1 MIKAL
6 IFDLGRVLQNVNFE
20 IGYARMSAVC
30 GLSKDEIE
38 RRLRASGLTI
48 AFESGQIAAP
58 DFARQ
63 VCQLLGADISY
74 AGFCEIWYSI
84 ADQGA
89 IVPEPFIASLH
100 QRYRMLLLS
109 NTNEI
114 HFETLLPRCPILRHF
129 DGFTLSYKV
138 GVLKPGEAIYR
149 HALAQAGCEPGECF
163 YTDDIQA
170 YVDAARH
177 IGIHAALFRGLEQ
190 LQQDLLAAG
199 VQL

>member
-6 IFDLGRVLQNVNFE
+6 IFDLGRVLQNFNFE

-30 GLSKDEIE
+30 GLSRDEIE
-38 RRLRASGLTI
+38 RRLRASGLAI
-48 AFESGQIAAP
+48 AFESGRIAAP

-63 VCQLLGADISY
+63 VCQLLGAAISY
-74 AGFCEIWYSI
+74 ADFCEIWYSI
-84 ADQGA
+84 VNQGA
-89 IVPEPFIASLH
+89 ILPEPFIASLH

-114 HFETLLPRCPILRHF
+114 HFDMLLPRCPMLRHF
-129 DGFTLSYKV
+129 DGFSLSYRI
-138 GVLKPGEAIYR
+138 GVLKPAEAIYR
-149 HALAQAGCEPGECF
+149 HAVAQAGCEPRECF

-170 YVDAARH
+170 YVDAARR

-190 LQQDLLAAG
+190 LQNDLRAAG
-199 VQL
+199 VEI